1 MDGKKVFRG
10 FVMITQVGIS
20 MMVPIFIC
28 GAIGYWLNGQFHNEL
43 LFLLMLVLGIGAAF
57 RNLFMLAK
65 PFYASDMKKEQEKVS
80 YMKDLKEYHA
90 KHPEEEFPDVLE
102 GKKKRY
108 PENAGPT
115 RH

>member
-28 GAIGYWLNGQFHNEL
+28 GAIGYWLNGRFHNEL

-65 PFYASDMKKEQEKVS
+65 PFYASDVKKEQVS
-80 YMKDLKEYHA
+80 YMKDLKEYHE